1 VSREKTEPVPEKA
14 TTSAPTPTTPPDDKT
29 KPSSPSRRRR
39 EIQRPQPPVLR
50 FTPTAWAKL
59 QFFCHAG
66 ETEIGGFGITPSW
79 DLLLVEEFVTIRQ
92 QTSVVTVAFDDDAV
106 ADFFDDQ
113 VMEGRRPE
121 QFARIWL
128 HTHPGDSATPSCTDE
143 ETFARVFGPSDWAVM
158 FILAK
163 GGQTYARLHF
173 NTGPGGHLL
182 IPVMVDYSQP
192 FEGSDHPGWEDEYDA
207 HIQPLMA
214 TKGSPRADMGL
225 DFGDRWLEEME
236 RHEQQRSMEL
246 AEEMEAFGTWPRDE
260 EVWR

>member
-1 VSREKTEPVPEKA
+1 MLAEKA
-14 TTSAPTPTTPPDDKT
+14 ATPSPAPAVIVDDKT
-29 KPSSPSRRRR
+29 KSSLSQFRRRR
-39 EIQRPQPPVLR
+39 EIQLPPPPVLR

-59 QFFCHAG
+59 QFFCHCG
-66 ETEIGGFGITPSW
+66 ETEIGGFGVSPSW

-158 FILAK
+158 FILAR
-163 GGQTYARLHF
+163 GGQTYARLRF
-173 NTGPGGHLL
+173 NTGPGGQLL

-192 FEGSDHPGWEDEYDA
+192 FEASDHAAWEDEYDA
-207 HIQPLMA
+207 HIR
-214 TKGSPRADMGL
+214 SADG
-225 DFGDRWLEEME
+225 EEGF
-236 RHEQQRSMEL
+236 
-246 AEEMEAFGTWPRDE
+246 APRDGSGF
-260 EVWR
+260 WRSVAGGNGEIREAASRRNWRRDGGVRNLAAG